1 MKHSHLLLTTL
12 AATLF
17 GLVGCDRASA
27 TATNEADEAAAR
39 AFAAQ
44 EAFNTQTDTVWESR
58 ETAFGYDAG
67 NSTCFSEITGTPR
80 WGWSI
85 GPLSEGVDTFDIIA
99 GAGRCD
105 TAKGTKVGYGIVS
118 YEGGVAQVSFH
129 AYPGQAFFEAQLYV
143 GSDKLPR
150 GVKGKYTVAPGQY
163 PLQHGLDNVTS
174 DSFTVT
180 GLTGNPYLVLH
191 LVSGPVGSGAPTVV
205 VDSGKTGE
213 GDLPGDKGTDDVK
226 DSTSTGTDGGKGSTG
241 TDGGSSS
248 DPFAGLD

>member
-17 GLVGCDRASA
+17 GLAGCDRSSS
-27 TATNEADEAAAR
+27 TAVSEADDAAAR

-44 EAFNTQTDTVWESR
+44 EAFNTRTDTVWESR

-67 NSTCFSEITGTPR
+67 NSTCFSEISGTPR

-129 AYPGQAFFEAQLYV
+129 AYPGQAFFEAHLYV

-150 GVKGKYTVAPGQY
+150 GAKGKYTVAPGQF
-163 PLQHGLDNVTS
+163 PFIRDLDKVTS

-191 LVSGPVGSGAPTVV
+191 LVSGPSGSGVSTEPDDSDKTEE
-205 VDSGKTGE
+205 VDV
-213 GDLPGDKGTDDVK
+213 PGDKGSDDEEGSG
-226 DSTSTGTDGGKGSTG
+226 DADGGKDSTG

-248 DPFAGLD
+248 DPFNGLD

>member
-1 MKHSHLLLTTL
+1 MTRRSLTIPL
-12 AATLF
+12 VAATLIGF
-17 GLVGCDRASA
+17 VGCDRSSSTGASQ
-27 TATNEADEAAAR
+27 ADDAAAR
-39 AFAAQ
+39 ALAAQ
-44 EAFNTQTDTVWESR
+44 EAFNTRTDTVWESR

-67 NSTCFSEITGTPR
+67 NSTCFSEISGTPR

-85 GPLSEGVDTFDIIA
+85 GPLAEGVDTFDIIA

-129 AYPGQAFFEAQLYV
+129 AYPGQAFFEAHLYV

-150 GVKGKYTVAPGQY
+150 GAKGKYTVAPGQF
-163 PLQHGLDNVTS
+163 PFIRDLDKATS

-191 LVSGPVGSGAPTVV
+191 LVSGPSGSGVSTQPD
-205 VDSGKTGE
+205 DSGKTDD
-213 GDLPGDKGTDDVK
+213 GDRPGDKGSDDDK
-226 DSTSTGTDGGKGSTG
+226 DSTVTGGGST
-241 TDGGSSS
+241 S
-248 DPFAGLD
+248 DPFEGLD

>member
-1 MKHSHLLLTTL
+1 MKQSHPLLSTL

-17 GLVGCDRASA
+17 GLAGCDRSSA
-27 TATNEADEAAAR
+27 TGASQADDAAAR

-44 EAFNTQTDTVWESR
+44 EAFNTQTDTAWESR

-85 GPLSEGVDTFDIIA
+85 GPLTEGVDTFDIIA

-143 GSDKLPR
+143 GSEKLPR
-150 GVKGKYTVAPGQY
+150 GLKGKYTVAPGQY
-163 PLQHGLDNVTS
+163 PFKRDIDNVTS

-191 LVSGPVGSGAPTVV
+191 LVSGPVGSGASTVV
-205 VDSGKTGE
+205 GDTGS
-213 GDLPGDKGTDDVK
+213 DDGK
-226 DSTSTGTDGGKGSTG
+226 DSTTDGGKDSTG
-241 TDGGSSS
+241 TKGGSSS

>member
-1 MKHSHLLLTTL
+1 MNQPLLASIL
-12 AATLF
+12 AITAF
-17 GLVGCDRASA
+17 GLAGCDRGSA
-27 TATNEADEAAAR
+27 TATTEADDAASR

-44 EAFNTQTDTVWESR
+44 ETFNTKTDTAWESR
-58 ETAFGYDAG
+58 ETAFGYASG
-67 NSTCFSEITGTPR
+67 SSTCFSEITGTPR

-85 GPLSEGVDTFDIIA
+85 GPISEGVDTFDIIA

-118 YEGGVAQVSFH
+118 YQGGVAQVSFH

-143 GSDKLPR
+143 GSEKLPR
-150 GVKGKYTVAPGQY
+150 GLKGKYTVAPGQY
-163 PLQHGLDNVTS
+163 PFKHDIENVTS

-191 LVSGPVGSGAPTVV
+191 LVSGPVGSGTPTVV

-213 GDLPGDKGTDDVK
+213 GKIPGDKGAGDLDDRK
-226 DSTSTGTDGGKGSTG
+226 DSTGTGT
-241 TDGGSSS
+241 GSSS
-248 DPFAGLD
+248 DPFVGLD

>member
-17 GLVGCDRASA
+17 GFAGCDRASA
-27 TATNEADEAAAR
+27 TATNEADDAAAR

-67 NSTCFSEITGTPR
+67 NSTCFSEISGTPR

-85 GPLSEGVDTFDIIA
+85 GPLTEGVDTFDIIA

-129 AYPGQAFFEAQLYV
+129 AYPGQAFFEAHLYV

-150 GVKGKYTVAPGQY
+150 GAKGKYTVAPGQF
-163 PLQHGLDNVTS
+163 PFVRDLDAVTG

-191 LVSGPVGSGAPTVV
+191 LVSGPSGSGVSTKPD
-205 VDSGKTGE
+205 DSGKT
-213 GDLPGDKGTDDVK
+213 DDDNVPGDKD
-226 DSTSTGTDGGKGSTG
+226 STG